1 MEATLPSDS
10 PQLHSPGAPELKLLM
25 VFFSALYALEHQAR
39 PELLQKKSWHCAI
52 KAFYI
57 NIFVDTIGM
66 RYQIEHIANKGD
78 KAWRLLANNR

>member
-39 PELLQKKSWHCAI
+39 PELFKKKRGIAPQ
-52 KAFYI
+52 
-57 NIFVDTIGM
+57 GLL
-66 RYQIEHIANKGD
+66 YQHIC
-78 KAWRLLANNR
+78 

>member
-10 PQLHSPGAPELKLLM
+10 PQLHSPGALELKLLM

-39 PELLQKKSWHCAI
+39 PELFKKNVALRH